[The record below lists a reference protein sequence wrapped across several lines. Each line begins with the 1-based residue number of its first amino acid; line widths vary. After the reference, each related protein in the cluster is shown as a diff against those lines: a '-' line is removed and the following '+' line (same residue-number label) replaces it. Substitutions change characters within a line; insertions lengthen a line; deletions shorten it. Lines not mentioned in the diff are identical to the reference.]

1 MKSHYRAIVIG
12 GGVVGCSVLYH
23 LTKKGWS
30 DILLIERDELTSGS
44 TWHAAGGF
52 HTLNGDP
59 NVAKLQ
65 EYTIKLYKEIEEVSG
80 HSTGIN
86 VTGGVMLVSTPERLD
101 WLKMA
106 HARNKYLGVET
117 RMISIDEAAG
127 HFPLMDKSK
136 FLGAMWHPLEGHLD
150 PSGTTHAYAKAARV
164 NGAEIV
170 RKNRVLETNQ
180 IENGQWQVVTEQ
192 GTVTCEHLINAG
204 GLWGREVGRMAGIEI
219 PALCMAHQY
228 LITEEMEEV
237 VAYNKARNG
246 KKVVHCIDF
255 DGEIYMRQEGKGM
268 LMGTYEPNGI
278 PWSPKEAPWDFS
290 TELLP
295 PDLDQIADNLERGF
309 AHHPAFQKTGIKNVI
324 HGPFAF
330 GPDGNPLVGPIRG
343 LHNYWVACGV
353 MAGFSQGGGV
363 GLALSNWIVDGDP
376 GFDVWAMDI
385 ARYGSYANMAFTNA
399 KVRENYGRRF
409 RIMFPNEELKAARPL
424 HTTPLYDRYR
434 NMGAF
439 FGVAYGMEVPLWFHP
454 EGKVDPAEAVTFRR
468 SEVFDIVGDE
478 CRAVRNSVGCLDTS
492 GYAKYEIAGPGAEG
506 WLSHMLANKVPSV
519 GRMTLAPMLNHA
531 GKLIG
536 DFSLVKAA
544 DERFYIFGSGAAEN
558 YHMRWFEKHLPA
570 DGSVKVRALGLEL
583 CGLSIAG
590 PNARKMLA
598 KLADEDVSTAALP
611 FMAFREMDL
620 GLVPAMVG
628 RVSFTG
634 SLGYE
639 IWVKAEY
646 LATLH
651 TMIMQAGEEFGIKP
665 VGGRALMSLRLEKN
679 WGTWAREY
687 RPIYGPYEAG
697 LGRFVA
703 LSKNDF
709 IGRDAAAKEKE
720 DGGKRAL
727 TVFTIQ
733 GSDVD
738 VIGDEP
744 VYHDGNCVGWIT
756 SGGYAHAAGKSV
768 AMGYIPRQ
776 LVSESNGFEIE
787 ILGQIYKAT
796 PQAEPLFD
804 ADASLMR
811 A

>member
-1 MKSHYRAIVIG
+1 MKSHYRAVVIG

-30 DILLIERDELTSGS
+30 DVLLIERDELTSGS

-65 EYTIKLYKEIEEVSG
+65 EYTINLYKEIEEISG
-80 HSTGIN
+80 QSTGCH

-106 HARNKYLGVET
+106 HARNKYLGVAT
-117 RMISIDEAAG
+117 RMISVEEAKE
-127 HFPLMDKSK
+127 HFPLLDPAK

-150 PSGTTHAYAKAARV
+150 PSGTTHAYAKAARLA
-164 NGAEIV
+164 GAEIV
-170 RKNRVLETNQ
+170 RHNRVLETNQ
-180 IENGQWQVVTEQ
+180 IENGKWQVVTEQ
-192 GTVTCEHLINAG
+192 GTVTCEHLVNAG
-204 GLWGREVGRMAGIEI
+204 GLWGREVGRMAGLEI
-219 PALCMAHQY
+219 PSLCMAHQY
-228 LITEEMEEV
+228 IITEEMPEV
-237 VAYNKARNG
+237 VAFNAANNG
-246 KKVVHCIDF
+246 REVVHCIDF

-278 PWSPKEAPWDFS
+278 PWSPKQAPWDFS

-295 PDLDQIADNLERGF
+295 PDLDQIADNLQRGF
-309 AHHPAFQKTGIKNVI
+309 EHHPAFQTTGIKNVI

-343 LHNYWVACGV
+343 LQNYWAACGV

-424 HTTPLYDRYR
+424 RTTPLYDRFKA
-434 NMGAF
+434 MGAF
-439 FGVAYGMEVPLWFHP
+439 FGVSFGVENALWFAP
-454 EGKVDPAEAVTFRR
+454 EGARPEEPVTFRR
-468 SEVFDIVGDE
+468 PESFQYVGDE
-478 CRAVRNSVGCLDTS
+478 CRAVRSSAGCLEIS
-492 GYAKYEIAGPGAEG
+492 GYAKYEITGPGAEG
-506 WLSHMLANKVPSV
+506 WLSHLLANKVPPA
-519 GRMTLAPMLNHA
+519 GRMTLAPMLNEN

-536 DFSLVKAA
+536 DFSLAKVS

-558 YHMRWFEKHLPA
+558 YHMRWFEQHLPD
-570 DGSVKVRALGLEL
+570 DGSVSVRALGLEL

-590 PNARKMLA
+590 PNAQKILA
-598 KLADEDVSTAALP
+598 KLTDEDVSTGAFP
-611 FMAFREMDL
+611 FMAFAEMEL
-620 GLVPAMVG
+620 GPVPAMVG
-628 RVSFTG
+628 RVSYTG

-639 IWVKAEY
+639 IWVKPEY
-646 LATLH
+646 LTTLH
-651 TMIMQAGEEFGIKP
+651 SHIMAAGEEFSIRQ

-687 RPIYGPYEAG
+687 RPIYGPFEAG

-709 IGRDAAAKEKE
+709 IGREAAAKEKQT
-720 DGGKRAL
+720 GGNRAL
-727 TVFTIQ
+727 TVFTVA
-733 GSDVD
+733 GNDVD

-744 VYHDGNCVGWIT
+744 VYHNGKCVGWIT
-756 SGGYAHAAGKSV
+756 SGGFAHAAGKSV
-768 AMGYIPRQ
+768 AMGYIPRE
-776 LVSESNGFEIE
+776 LVSETNGFEIE
-787 ILGQIYKAT
+787 ILGQIYTAT
-796 PQAEPLFD
+796 PQAEPLYD

>member
-65 EYTIKLYKEIEEVSG
+65 EYTINLYKEIEEISG
-80 HSTGIN
+80 QSTGCH

-106 HARNKYLGVET
+106 HARNKYLGVDT
-117 RMISIDEAAG
+117 RMISIEEAKE
-127 HFPLMDKSK
+127 HFPLLDPSK

-164 NGAEIV
+164 AGAEIE
-170 RKNRVLETNQ
+170 RHNRVLETNQ
-180 IENGQWQVVTEQ
+180 IEDGKWQVVTEK

-204 GLWGREVGRMAGIEI
+204 GLWGREVGRMAGLEI
-219 PALCMAHQY
+219 PSLCMAHQY
-228 LITEEMEEV
+228 IITEEMPEV
-237 VAYNKARNG
+237 VAFNKANNG
-246 KKVVHCIDF
+246 REVVHAIDF

-268 LMGTYEPNGI
+268 LMGTYEPNGV
-278 PWSPKEAPWDFS
+278 PWSPTQAPWDFS

-295 PDLDQIADNLERGF
+295 PDLDQISDNLERGF
-309 AHHPAFQKTGIKNVI
+309 DHHPAFQKTGIKNVI

-343 LHNYWVACGV
+343 LTNYWVACGV

-385 ARYGSYANMAFTNA
+385 SRYGSYANMAFTNA

-424 HTTPLYDRYR
+424 RTTPLYDRFKA
-434 NMGAF
+434 MGAF
-439 FGVAYGMEVPLWFHP
+439 FGVSYGVENALWFAP
-454 EGKVDPAEAVTFRR
+454 DGMKADEPVTFRR
-468 SEVFDIVGDE
+468 PESFNIVGDE
-478 CRAVRNSVGCLDTS
+478 CRAVRNSVGCLEIS
-492 GYAKYEIAGPGAEG
+492 GYAKYEVTGSGAEG
-506 WLSHMLANKVPSV
+506 WLSHMLANKVPPA
-519 GRMTLAPMLNHA
+519 GRMTLAPMLNER

-536 DFSLVKAA
+536 DFSLAKVS

-558 YHMRWFEKHLPA
+558 YHMRWFEKHLPD
-570 DGSVKVRALGLEL
+570 DGSVKVEALGLDL

-590 PNARKMLA
+590 PNAQKVLA
-598 KLADEDVSTAALP
+598 KLTDEDVSTAALP
-611 FMAFREMDL
+611 FMGFREMEL

-639 IWVKAEY
+639 IWVKPEY

-651 TMIMQAGEEFGIKP
+651 SHIMAAGEEFSIRQA
-665 VGGRALMSLRLEKN
+665 GGRALMSLRLEKN

-687 RPIYGPYEAG
+687 RPIYGPFEAG

-709 IGRDAAAKEKE
+709 IGRDAAAKEKQN
-720 DGGKRAL
+720 GGARAL
-727 TVFTIQ
+727 TVFTVV
-733 GSDVD
+733 GNEVD

-744 VYHDGNCVGWIT
+744 VYHNGKCVGWIT
-756 SGGYAHAAGKSV
+756 SGGYAHAADKSV
-768 AMGYIPRQ
+768 AMGYIPRE
-776 LVSESNGFEIE
+776 LMNETNGFEIE
-787 ILGQIYKAT
+787 ILGQIYKAV
-796 PQAEPLFD
+796 PQAEALFD
-804 ADASLMR
+804 ADAKQMR

>member
-1 MKSHYRAIVIG
+1 MKSHYRAVVIG

-65 EYTIKLYKEIEEVSG
+65 EYTINLYKEIEEISG
-80 HSTGIN
+80 QSTGCH

-106 HARNKYLGVET
+106 HARNKYLGVDT
-117 RMISIDEAAG
+117 RMISVDEAAE

-164 NGAEIV
+164 NGAEVV
-170 RKNRVLETNQ
+170 RHNRVLETNQ
-180 IENGQWQVVTEQ
+180 IEDGKWQVVTEK
-192 GTVTCEHLINAG
+192 GTVTCEHLVNAG

-228 LITEEMEEV
+228 LLTEEMPEV
-237 VAYNKARNG
+237 VAYNEANDGRE
-246 KKVVHCIDF
+246 VVHAIDF

-268 LMGTYEPNGI
+268 LMGTYEPNGV
-278 PWSPKEAPWDFS
+278 PWSPKQAPWDFS

-295 PDLDQIADNLERGF
+295 PDLDQIADNLARGF
-309 AHHPAFQKTGIKNVI
+309 DHHPPFQKAGIKNVI

-343 LHNYWVACGV
+343 LQNYWIACGV

-409 RIMFPNEELKAARPL
+409 RIMFPNEELAAARPL
-424 HTTPLYDRYR
+424 RTTPLYDRFKQS
-434 NMGAF
+434 GAF
-439 FGVAYGMEVPLWFHP
+439 FGASYGVEQALWFAP
-454 EGKVDPAEAVTFRR
+454 EGHKPEEPATFRR
-468 SEVFDIVGDE
+468 PESFKYVAQE
-478 CRAVRNSVGCLDTS
+478 CKAVRTSVGCLEIS
-492 GYAKYEIAGPGAEG
+492 GYAKYEVTGPGAEG
-506 WLSHMLANKVPSV
+506 WLSHLLANKVPNT
-519 GRMTLAPMLNHA
+519 GRMTLSPMLNEA

-536 DFSLVKAA
+536 DFTLAKLG
-544 DERFYIFGSGAAEN
+544 DERFMIFGSGAAEN
-558 YHMRWFEKHLPA
+558 YHMRWFERHLPA
-570 DGSVKVRALGLEL
+570 DGSVAVRALGLSL
-583 CGLSIAG
+583 CGLSVAG
-590 PNARKMLA
+590 PNAQKVLA
-598 KLADEDVSTAALP
+598 KLTDEDVSTAALP
-611 FMAFREMDL
+611 FMAIREMDL
-620 GLVPAMVG
+620 GLVPAIVG

-639 IWVKAEY
+639 IWVAPEY
-646 LATLH
+646 LTTLH
-651 TMIMQAGEEFGIKP
+651 DAIM
-665 VGGRALMSLRLEKN
+665 
-679 WGTWAREY
+679 
-687 RPIYGPYEAG
+687 
-697 LGRFVA
+697 
-703 LSKNDF
+703 
-709 IGRDAAAKEKE
+709 
-720 DGGKRAL
+720 
-727 TVFTIQ
+727 
-733 GSDVD
+733 
-738 VIGDEP
+738 
-744 VYHDGNCVGWIT
+744 
-756 SGGYAHAAGKSV
+756 AAG
-768 AMGYIPRQ
+768 AGI
-776 LVSESNGFEIE
+776 
-787 ILGQIYKAT
+787 
-796 PQAEPLFD
+796 
-804 ADASLMR
+804 
-811 A
+811 

>member
-1 MKSHYRAIVIG
+1 MKSHYRAVVIG

-23 LTKKGWS
+23 LTKKDWS

-65 EYTIKLYKEIEEVSG
+65 EYTISLYKEIEEVSG
-80 HSTGIN
+80 QSTGIHI
-86 VTGGVMLVSTPERLD
+86 TGGVMLVSTPERLD

-106 HARNKYLGVET
+106 HARNKYLGVDT
-117 RMISIDEAAG
+117 RMISIDEAKE
-127 HFPLMDKSK
+127 HFPLLDPSK

-180 IENGQWQVVTEQ
+180 IEDGKWQVVTEQ
-192 GTVTCEHLINAG
+192 GTVTCEHLVNAG
-204 GLWGREVGRMAGIEI
+204 GLWGREVGRMAGLEI
-219 PALCMAHQY
+219 PSLCMAHQY
-228 LITEEMEEV
+228 LITEEMDEV
-237 VAYNKARNG
+237 VAYNKAHDG

-268 LMGTYEPNGI
+268 LMGTYEPNGV

-309 AHHPAFQKTGIKNVI
+309 SHHPAFQKTGIKNVI

-343 LHNYWVACGV
+343 LQNYWVACGV

-424 HTTPLYDRYR
+424 RTTPLYDRFKA
-434 NMGAF
+434 MGAF
-439 FGVAYGMEVPLWFHP
+439 FGVAYGVENALWFAPQGKAP
-454 EGKVDPAEAVTFRR
+454 EEPVTFRR
-468 SEVFDIVGDE
+468 PESFQYVGDE
-478 CRAVRNSVGCLDTS
+478 CRAVRDSVGCLEIS
-492 GYAKYEIAGPGAEG
+492 GYAKYEVTGPGAEG
-506 WLSHMLANKVPSV
+506 WLSHMLANKVPPA
-519 GRMTLAPMLNHA
+519 GRMTLAPMLNER

-536 DFSLVKAA
+536 DFSLAKLS

-558 YHMRWFEKHLPA
+558 YHMRWFETHLPG
-570 DGSVKVRALGLEL
+570 DGSVKVRALGLDL

-590 PNARKMLA
+590 PNAQKVLA
-598 KLADEDVSTAALP
+598 KLTSADVSTAAFP
-611 FMAFREMDL
+611 FMAFGEMEL
-620 GLVPAMVG
+620 GLIPAMVG

-639 IWVKAEY
+639 IWVKPEY
-646 LATLH
+646 LTTLH
-651 TMIMQAGEEFGIKP
+651 SHVMAAGEEFSIRQ

-709 IGRDAAAKEKE
+709 IGREAAAKEKE
-720 DGGKRAL
+720 TGGARAL
-727 TVFTIQ
+727 TVFTVQ
-733 GSDVD
+733 GNEVD

-744 VYHDGNCVGWIT
+744 VYHDGKCVGWIT

-768 AMGYIPRQ
+768 AMGYIPRE

-787 ILGQIYKAT
+787 ILGQMYKAT
-796 PQAEPLFD
+796 PQAEPLYD

>member
-30 DILLIERDELTSGS
+30 DVLLIERDELTSGS

-65 EYTIKLYKEIEEVSG
+65 EYTINLYKEIEEISG
-80 HSTGIN
+80 QSTGCH

-117 RMISIDEAAG
+117 RMISIEEAKE
-127 HFPLMDKSK
+127 HFPLLDPSK

-164 NGAEIV
+164 AGAEIE
-170 RKNRVLETNQ
+170 RHNRVLETNQ
-180 IENGQWQVVTEQ
+180 IEDGKWQVVTEK
-192 GTVTCEHLINAG
+192 GTVTCEHLVNAG
-204 GLWGREVGRMAGIEI
+204 GLWGREVGRMAGLEI
-219 PALCMAHQY
+219 PSLCMAHQY
-228 LITEEMEEV
+228 IITEEMPEV
-237 VAYNKARNG
+237 VAFNKANNG
-246 KKVVHCIDF
+246 REVVHAIDF

-278 PWSPKEAPWDFS
+278 PWSPTQAPWDFS

-309 AHHPAFQKTGIKNVI
+309 DHHPAFKTTGIKNVI

-343 LHNYWVACGV
+343 LTNYWVACGV

-424 HTTPLYDRYR
+424 RTTPLYDRFKA
-434 NMGAF
+434 MGAF
-439 FGVAYGMEVPLWFHP
+439 FGVSFGVENALWFAPDGMKP
-454 EGKVDPAEAVTFRR
+454 EEPVTFRR
-468 SEVFDIVGDE
+468 PESFKVVGDE
-478 CRAVRNSVGCLDTS
+478 CRAVRNSVGCLEIS
-492 GYAKYEIAGPGAEG
+492 GYAKYEITGPGAEG
-506 WLSHMLANKVPSV
+506 WLSHMLANKVPPQ
-519 GRMTLAPMLNHA
+519 GRMTLAPMLNEN

-536 DFSLVKAA
+536 DFSLAKLS
-544 DERFYIFGSGAAEN
+544 DERFHIFGSGAAEN
-558 YHMRWFEKHLPA
+558 YHMRWFEQHLPD
-570 DGSVKVRALGLEL
+570 DGSVTVRALGLEL

-590 PNARKMLA
+590 PNAQKVLA
-598 KLADEDVSTAALP
+598 KLTSADVSTAAFP
-611 FMAFREMDL
+611 FMAFAEMEL

-639 IWVKAEY
+639 IWVKPEY
-646 LATLH
+646 LTTLH
-651 TMIMQAGEEFGIKP
+651 SHIMAAGEEFAIRQ

-679 WGTWAREY
+679 WGSWAREY
-687 RPIYGPYEAG
+687 RPIYGPFEAG

-709 IGRDAAAKEKE
+709 IGREAAAKEKQN
-720 DGGKRAL
+720 GGKRAL
-727 TVFTIQ
+727 TVFTVA
-733 GSDVD
+733 GNDVD

-744 VYHDGNCVGWIT
+744 VYHNGKCVGWIT
-756 SGGYAHAAGKSV
+756 SGGYAHAAGQSV
-768 AMGYIPRQ
+768 AMGYIPRE

>member
-65 EYTIKLYKEIEEVSG
+65 EYTINLYTEIEEVSG
-80 HSTGIN
+80 QSTGCH
-86 VTGGVMLVSTPERLD
+86 VTGGVMLVSNQDRFD

-106 HARNKYLGVET
+106 HARNKYLGVAT
-117 RMISIDEAAG
+117 RMISVEEAAT
-127 HFPLMDKSK
+127 HFPLMDKDQ
-136 FLGAMWHPLEGHLD
+136 FVGAMWHPLEGHLD
-150 PSGTTHAYAKAARV
+150 PSGTTHAYTKAARI
-164 NGAEIV
+164 NGAEIE
-170 RKNRVLETNQ
+170 RHNRVLETIQ
-180 IENGQWQVVTEQ
+180 LEDGKWQVVTEK
-192 GTVTCEHLINAG
+192 GTVTCEHLVNAG
-204 GLWGREVGRMAGIEI
+204 GLWGREVGRMAGLEL
-219 PALCMAHQY
+219 PVLCMAHQY

-237 VAYNKARNG
+237 VAFNKTNDG
-246 KKVVHCIDF
+246 KEVVHAIDF

-278 PWSPKEAPWDFS
+278 PWSPKQAPWDFS
-290 TELLP
+290 TELLL

-309 AHHPAFQKTGIKNVI
+309 KHHPPFQKAGIKNI
-324 HGPFAF
+324 INGPFAF
-330 GPDGNPLVGPIRG
+330 GPDGNPLVGPMRG
-343 LHNYWVACGV
+343 LTNYWVACGV

-409 RIMFPNEELKAARPL
+409 RIMFPNEELAAARPL
-424 HTTPLYDRYR
+424 RTTPLYDRFR
-434 NMGAF
+434 QMGAF
-439 FGVAYGMEVPLWFHP
+439 FGVSYGVENALWFAP
-454 EGKVDPAEAVTFRR
+454 DGKEPKEPVTFRR
-468 SEVFDIVGDE
+468 SQAFDIVGDE
-478 CRAVRNSVGCLDTS
+478 CRAVRKSVGCLEIS
-492 GYAKYEIAGPGAEG
+492 GYAKYEITGSGAEG
-506 WLSHMLANKVPSV
+506 WLSHLLANKVPAK
-519 GRMTLAPMLNHA
+519 GRMNLSPMLKQD

-536 DFSLVKAA
+536 DFSLAKVD

-558 YHMRWFEKHLPA
+558 YHMRWFEKHLPD
-570 DGSVKVRALGLEL
+570 DGSVRVRALGLEL

-590 PNARKMLA
+590 PNAQKLLA
-598 KLADEDVSTAALP
+598 KLTDSEVSTKAFP
-611 FMAFREMDL
+611 FMSFTEMDL
-620 GLVPAMVG
+620 GLVPAKVG
-628 RVSFTG
+628 RVSYTG

-646 LATLH
+646 LTTLH
-651 TMIMQAGEEFGIKP
+651 TMIMEAGREFAIKP

-687 RPIYGPYEAG
+687 RPIYGPFEAG

-703 LSKNDF
+703 LGKNDF
-709 IGRDAAAKEKE
+709 IGREAAVKEKE
-720 DGGKRAL
+720 TGGKRAI
-727 TVFTIQ
+727 TVFTVHDN
-733 GSDVD
+733 DVD

-744 VYHDGNCVGWIT
+744 IYHDGKCVGWVT
-756 SGGYAHAAGKSV
+756 SGGYAHAAKKSV
-768 AMGYIPRQ
+768 AIGYVPGE
-776 LVSESNGFEIE
+776 LMNETKGYEIE
-787 ILGQIYKAT
+787 ILGQTYKASV
-796 PQAEPLFD
+796 QRDPLFD
-804 ADASLMR
+804 ADASQMR

>member
-1 MKSHYRAIVIG
+1 MKSHYRAVVIG

-65 EYTIKLYKEIEEVSG
+65 EYTIGLYKEIEEVSG
-80 HSTGIN
+80 QSTGIHI
-86 VTGGVMLVSTPERLD
+86 TGGVMLVSTPERYD

-106 HARNKYLGVET
+106 HARNKYLGVAT
-117 RMISIDEAAG
+117 RMISVEEARE
-127 HFPLMDKSK
+127 HFPLLDPSK

-180 IENGQWQVVTEQ
+180 IEDGKWQVVTEQ
-192 GTVTCEHLINAG
+192 GTVTCEHLVNAG
-204 GLWGREVGRMAGIEI
+204 GLWGREVGRMAGLEI
-219 PALCMAHQY
+219 PSLCMAHQY

-237 VAYNKARNG
+237 VAYNKAHDG

-278 PWSPKEAPWDFS
+278 PWSPKEAPWGFS

-343 LHNYWVACGV
+343 LQNYWVACGV

-424 HTTPLYDRYR
+424 RTTPLYDRFKA
-434 NMGAF
+434 MGAF
-439 FGVAYGMEVPLWFHP
+439 FGVAYGVENALWFAP
-454 EGKVDPAEAVTFRR
+454 EGKQPEEPVTFRR
-468 SEVFDIVGDE
+468 PESFQYVGDE
-478 CRAVRNSVGCLDTS
+478 CRAVRTSAGCLEIS
-492 GYAKYEIAGPGAEG
+492 GYAKYEITGPGAEG
-506 WLSHMLANKVPSV
+506 WLSHLLANKVPPA
-519 GRMTLAPMLNHA
+519 GRMTLAPMLNER

-536 DFSLVKAA
+536 DFSLAKLS

-558 YHMRWFEKHLPA
+558 YHMRWFEQHLPD
-570 DGSVKVRALGLEL
+570 DGSVRVRALGLDL

-590 PNARKMLA
+590 PNAQKILA
-598 KLADEDVSTAALP
+598 KLTDEDVSTSAFP
-611 FMAFREMDL
+611 FMAFREMEL

-639 IWVKAEY
+639 IWVKPEY
-646 LATLH
+646 LTTLH
-651 TMIMQAGEEFGIKP
+651 SHIMAAGDEFAIRQ

-709 IGRDAAAKEKE
+709 IGREAAAREKE
-720 DGGKRAL
+720 TGGARAL
-727 TVFTIQ
+727 TVFTVA
-733 GSDVD
+733 GSEVD

-744 VYHDGNCVGWIT
+744 VYHNGNCVGWIT

-768 AMGYIPRQ
+768 AMGYIPRE
-776 LVSESNGFEIE
+776 LVNESNGFEIE
-787 ILGQIYKAT
+787 ILGQIYKAI
-796 PQAEPLFD
+796 PQAEPLYD